1 MTPTIR
7 IGIIGD
13 FNPHNPSHIATNDS
27 LAHAARSLSMTV
39 EPAWLST
46 VSLERA
52 NLESAL
58 CPFDALWCS
67 PGSPYQSMEGALRAI
82 RFAREHDRPF
92 VGT

>member
-1 MTPTIR
+1 MPKIIR

-13 FNPHNPSHIATNDS
+13 FNPKNPSHIATNDS
-27 LAHAARSLSMTV
+27 LSHAAKRLSVSV
-39 EPAWLST
+39 EPAWLPT
-46 VSLERA
+46 VSLEAGDINRA
-52 NLESAL
+52 LN
-58 CPFDALWCS
+58 PFDALWCS